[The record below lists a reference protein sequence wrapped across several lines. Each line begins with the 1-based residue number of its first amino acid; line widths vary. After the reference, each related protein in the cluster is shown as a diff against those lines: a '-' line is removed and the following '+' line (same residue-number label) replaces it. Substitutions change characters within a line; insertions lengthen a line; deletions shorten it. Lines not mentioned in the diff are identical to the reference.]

1 MKQVVVYP
9 GRFQP
14 MLPHHAAV
22 FSGLQTQYP
31 NADVYIA
38 TSDKVDFPKSPFNF
52 AEKKA
57 IMSEI
62 HNIPPERIL
71 NVKRPYN
78 GDDYA
83 QYFDADSTQ
92 LILIVGE
99 KDMQGDPRFDFNNV
113 DPETGLDMKLNGSG
127 PKWMQMIN
135 SIKDGEAV
143 PLKSRGYL
151 ATAPTVERNGEV
163 ASASAFRNAFV
174 HAVDTEHRKEVMRNY
189 LGKFDQGIF
198 DLLQNKILDNKMSE
212 DINRLK
218 HLAGLDEAPVN
229 FDDYQSISP
238 KDAKAAAER
247 PAKAAASD
255 PSKVEFFPADP
266 EMFHSTIKKSVANR
280 MGPDEDPNDP
290 VAKKEHFMM
299 ELLKAPALLLGEINA
314 RLKNDDNG
322 LAVSDRLS
330 AVIQKIDEVGSVMS
344 LPEDDKKFVI
354 QLVSNAL
361 KNMDLVKDPKAD
373 QEKADYEKE
382 FESVDLSDVR
392 EDYGIEE
399 AEINERS
406 WDWKNYDKEAGY
418 DANFSLWSQEAQAER
433 SAYGDKPFSSAE
445 EMHTVFVD
453 MMKLNGINVM
463 QQKQLSQKLKAQQRQ
478 AEIDKYRDFKMSNFT
493 KRRSAMSELKK
504 LAGIEIN
511 ELADEEPDMSE
522 IKCPNCDKEHP
533 VSAKACPHC
542 GTPNHVAEG
551 AVRDQAQDDFEILA
565 KMKNDGASEQDI
577 EAKAQELMFGI
588 DVLHAVMND
597 WESPFDEPEME
608 EGMDPSM
615 LQDFDP
621 IAGLEDCPL
630 CNDSDEGPTALN
642 IRGDATCKGCNGFG
656 KLGVVDHI
664 KGLSGMD
671 KERAVK
677 WVIKNFDSLNLDPSM
692 FESFD
697 PRAEQSREE
706 EAYNELMD
714 AYGQGG
720 EEALAQEIGMSI
732 EELDQEMSE
741 YARDH
746 SLHMDDDRDEVIQG
760 YIEQLVD
767 NADWKDHGEY
777 DYEPEDAEMEEAID
791 GTVDKAIEE
800 AMLELRKLAGI

>member
-1 MKQVVVYP
+1 MKQVIVYP

-135 SIKDGEAV
+135 SIKDGDAV

-174 HAVDTEHRKEVMRNY
+174 HAVDTEHRREVMRNY

-373 QEKADYEKE
+373 QERADYEKE

-392 EDYGIEE
+392 EEYGIN
-399 AEINERS
+399 EIGRKIGRVMSYGE
-406 WDWKNYDKEAGY
+406 WK
-418 DANFSLWSQEAQAER
+418 
-433 SAYGDKPFSSAE
+433 
-445 EMHTVFVD
+445 
-453 MMKLNGINVM
+453 
-463 QQKQLSQKLKAQQRQ
+463 
-478 AEIDKYRDFKMSNFT
+478 
-493 KRRSAMSELKK
+493 SELQREFPGNKPKHNDGTEYTEDEMRQRYNAYVKRSGKPYKLSDLFPNSVLSTKTESMSGMNELRK
-504 LAGIEIN
+504 LAGLN

-522 IKCPNCDKEHP
+522 IKCPNCDQEHP

-565 KMKNDGASEQDI
+565 NMKHDGASEQDI

-597 WESPFDEPEME
+597 WESPFADPDAEDEPEME

-615 LQDFDP
+615 LQNYNP
-621 IAGLEDCPL
+621 IEDLEDCPL
-630 CNDSDEGPTALN
+630 CKDTPKTDGLPTGLN
-642 IRGDATCKGCNGFG
+642 LRGDAVCKSCDGFG
-656 KLGVVDHI
+656 KVGVVDHI

-671 KERAVK
+671 KEHAIK
-677 WVIKNFDSLNLDPSM
+677 WVMQNFDSLDLDPTM

-697 PRAEQSREE
+697 HDAEQSREE

-720 EEALAQEIGMSI
+720 EEAYAKACGLSL
-732 EELDQEMSE
+732 EELDQEIGE
-741 YARDH
+741 ICRDKR
-746 SLHMDDDRDEVIQG
+746 LHPDDDRDECIQ
-760 YIEQLVD
+760 IHAEETVD

-777 DYEPEDAEMEEAID
+777 DFEPEDADMEEAID

-800 AMLELRKLAGI
+800 AMLELKKLAGVS

>member
-22 FSGLQTQYP
+22 FTGLQNSFP
-31 NADVYIA
+31 NAEVYIA
-38 TSDKVDFPKSPFNF
+38 TSDKVDYPKSPFNF

-62 HNIPPERIL
+62 HSIPADKIL

-83 QYFDADSTQ
+83 QYFDAESTQ
-92 LILIVGE
+92 LILIVGD
-99 KDMQGDPRFDFNNV
+99 KDMQADARFDFNNV
-113 DPETGLDMKLNGSG
+113 DPDSGLDMKLNGSG

-135 SIKDGEAV
+135 SIKDGE
-143 PLKSRGYL
+143 PLPLSRRGYL

-163 ASASAFRNAFV
+163 ASASAFRNAFTN
-174 HAVDTEHRKEVMRNY
+174 AVDEDHRKEVMRNY

-198 DLLQNKILDNKMSE
+198 NLLQDKILDNKMSE
-212 DINRLK
+212 DINRIK

-229 FDDYQSISP
+229 FDDYQTVSP

-247 PAKAAASD
+247 PDKAKASD
-255 PSKVEFFPADP
+255 PTKAEFFPADP
-266 EMFHSTIKKSVANR
+266 QMFHSTIKKSIANR
-280 MGPDEDPNDP
+280 VGPEEDPNDP
-290 VAKKEHFMM
+290 QVKKDHFMM
-299 ELLKAPALLLGEINA
+299 ELLKSPALLLGEINA

-330 AVIQKIDEVGSVMS
+330 AIISSLDEVGSVMN

-373 QEKADYEKE
+373 QERADYEKE
-382 FESVDLSDVR
+382 YESVDLSDVR

-406 WDWKNYDKEAGY
+406 WDWKNYDKGAGY

-445 EMHTVFVD
+445 EMHTIFAD
-453 MMKLNGINVM
+453 MMKRNGIDVM

-478 AEIDKYRDFKMSNFT
+478 AEIDKYRDMKLKDFDGK
-493 KRRSAMSELKK
+493 RSAMSELKK

-511 ELADEEPDMSE
+511 ELANEEPDMSE

-533 VSAKACPHC
+533 VSADACPHC

-551 AVRDQAQDDFEILA
+551 AIKDQAQEDFDILA
-565 KMKNDGASEQDI
+565 GMKEDGASEEEI
-577 EAKAQELMFGI
+577 ESRASELMFGM
-588 DVLHAVMND
+588 DVLHAVLND
-597 WESPFDEPEME
+597 WESPFADPNAEEEPDME
-608 EGMDPSM
+608 EAAKPDYI
-615 LQDFDP
+615 DID
-621 IAGLEDCPL
+621 
-630 CNDSDEGPTALN
+630 
-642 IRGDATCKGCNGFG
+642 GDG
-656 KLGVVDHI
+656 
-664 KGLSGMD
+664 D
-671 KERAVK
+671 KEEPMKKAAK
-677 WVIKNFDSLNLDPSM
+677 DKKKKE
-692 FESFD
+692 ESFD
-697 PRAEQSREE
+697 VDAEQSREE

-714 AYGQGG
+714 AYAQGG
-720 EEALAQEIGMSI
+720 EEAYAKACGLSM
-732 EELDQEMSE
+732 EELDDEMSE
-741 YARDH
+741 ISRDLN
-746 SLHMDDDRDEVIQG
+746 LHMDDDRDEILQRHA
-760 YIEQLVD
+760 EDTVD

-777 DYEPEDAEMEEAID
+777 DHDMDEAID

-800 AMLELRKLAGI
+800 AMYELRKLAGI